1 MKLRECS
8 LTPLLQRSQSQ
19 SRVAEVASTRPYTQ
33 VKEEQIQL
41 AQGRASFH
49 TRSRNTVAKSP
60 QPFRRGQSETRV
72 LPNNTINNNTIINNS
87 NSNLTNNTAN
97 NSSRVNLNAI
107 SQELLPSLTESQKAG
122 LVELLLGQLPPGV
135 GDKIVA
141 DRMDKMPDTRLCSAV
156 GHLSQKVLT
165 ITAN

>member
-1 MKLRECS
+1 MVKCLKEVLVKLRECS

-72 LPNNTINNNTIINNS
+72 LPTNTINNNNTINH
-87 NSNLTNNTAN
+87 SNLTNNTAN

-122 LVELLLGQLPPGV
+122 LVELLLGQLPPY
-135 GDKIVA
+135 
-141 DRMDKMPDTRLCSAV
+141 M
-156 GHLSQKVLT
+156 
-165 ITAN
+165 

>member
-72 LPNNTINNNTIINNS
+72 LPTNTINNNS

-135 GDKIVA
+135 GDNIVA

-156 GHLSQKVLT
+156 GHFSQKVLT
-165 ITAN
+165 ITIN

>member
-72 LPNNTINNNTIINNS
+72 LPTNIIINNS
-87 NSNLTNNTAN
+87 NNNNNSNLTNNTAN

-122 LVELLLGQLPPGV
+122 LVELVLGQLPPGV
-135 GDKIVA
+135 GDNIVA

-165 ITAN
+165 ITTN

>member
-1 MKLRECS
+1 MKLLECS

-19 SRVAEVASTRPYTQ
+19 SRVAEVASSRPYTQ

-72 LPNNTINNNTIINNS
+72 LPTNTNIISNNNNT
-87 NSNLTNNTAN
+87 NLTNNTAN

-165 ITAN
+165 ITTN

>member
-1 MKLRECS
+1 M
-8 LTPLLQRSQSQ
+8 
-19 SRVAEVASTRPYTQ
+19 AEVASTRPYTQ

-72 LPNNTINNNTIINNS
+72 LPTNTATTNINN

-122 LVELLLGQLPPGV
+122 LVELVLGQLPPGV
-135 GDKIVA
+135 GDNIVA

-165 ITAN
+165 ISIN

>member
-1 MKLRECS
+1 M
-8 LTPLLQRSQSQ
+8 
-19 SRVAEVASTRPYTQ
+19 ASTRPYTQ

-72 LPNNTINNNTIINNS
+72 LPTNTNIINNI
-87 NSNLTNNTAN
+87 NTNLTNNTAN
-97 NSSRVNLNAI
+97 NSSRVNLNTI

-135 GDKIVA
+135 GDNIVA

-156 GHLSQKVLT
+156 GHFSQKVLT
-165 ITAN
+165 ITTN

>member
-1 MKLRECS
+1 MKLRESS
-8 LTPLLQRSQSQ
+8 LTPLVQRSQSQ
-19 SRVAEVASTRPYTQ
+19 SRVAEVASSRPYTL
-33 VKEEQIQL
+33 VKEEQIKL
-41 AQGRASFH
+41 AQGRATFQS
-49 TRSRNTVAKSP
+49 RSRNTVAKSP

-72 LPNNTINNNTIINNS
+72 VPTNTNINNNNNINH
-87 NSNLTNNTAN
+87 SNLTTTAS

-141 DRMDKMPDTRLCSAV
+141 DRLDKMADTRLCSAV
-156 GHLSQKVLT
+156 GHFSQKVLT
-165 ITAN
+165 ITTN

>member
-19 SRVAEVASTRPYTQ
+19 SRMAEVASTRPYTQ

-72 LPNNTINNNTIINNS
+72 LPTNTINTNS
-87 NSNLTNNTAN
+87 NHSNLTNNTAN

-165 ITAN
+165 ITTN

>member
-72 LPNNTINNNTIINNS
+72 LPTNTINNNN
-87 NSNLTNNTAN
+87 NSNLTHNTAN

-165 ITAN
+165 ISIN

>member
-1 MKLRECS
+1 M
-8 LTPLLQRSQSQ
+8 
-19 SRVAEVASTRPYTQ
+19 AEVASTRPYTQ

-72 LPNNTINNNTIINNS
+72 LPNNTNIINNNS
-87 NSNLTNNTAN
+87 NHSNLTNNTAN

-141 DRMDKMPDTRLCSAV
+141 DRMDKMPDTRLCSAM
-156 GHLSQKVLT
+156 GHFSQKVLT
-165 ITAN
+165 ITTN

>member
-1 MKLRECS
+1 M
-8 LTPLLQRSQSQ
+8 
-19 SRVAEVASTRPYTQ
+19 ASTRPYTQ

-72 LPNNTINNNTIINNS
+72 LPINTINNNNNH
-87 NSNLTNNTAN
+87 SNLTNNTAN

-165 ITAN
+165 ISIN

>member
-1 MKLRECS
+1 MKLLECS

-41 AQGRASFH
+41 AHGRASFH

-72 LPNNTINNNTIINNS
+72 LPNNTINN

-165 ITAN
+165 ITTN

>member
-1 MKLRECS
+1 M
-8 LTPLLQRSQSQ
+8 
-19 SRVAEVASTRPYTQ
+19 AEVASTRPYTQ

-72 LPNNTINNNTIINNS
+72 LPNNTIINNS
-87 NSNLTNNTAN
+87 NSNNNNNSNLSNNTAN

-107 SQELLPSLTESQKAG
+107 SQELLPSLTQSQKAG

-135 GDKIVA
+135 GDNIVA

-156 GHLSQKVLT
+156 DHLSQKVLT
-165 ITAN
+165 ISIN

>member
-1 MKLRECS
+1 MKLLECS

-19 SRVAEVASTRPYTQ
+19 SRMAEVASTRPYTQ

-72 LPNNTINNNTIINNS
+72 LPTNTINNN

-135 GDKIVA
+135 GDNIVA

-165 ITAN
+165 ISIN